1 MTGYSIKDLFQKKDS
16 ASVVQSVV
24 QQPQVLLLSAPG
36 QLNLHNRGQSEIYLW
51 GSKFGDTPAII
62 EKEPRIRPIGA
73 FYYIFTDKLR
83 TNGVS
88 GEVLV
93 PLEVYLS
100 DSLNHHYIAKFNL
113 LIEVNGEDFVIHTQ
127 QMGVVQGEWGNL

>member
-24 QQPQVLLLSAPG
+24 QQPQVLLLSDPG

-62 EKEPRIRPIGA
+62 EKEPRIIPIGGILL
-73 FYYIFTDKLR
+73 YIYR
-83 TNGVS
+83 
-88 GEVLV
+88 
-93 PLEVYLS
+93 
-100 DSLNHHYIAKFNL
+100 
-113 LIEVNGEDFVIHTQ
+113 
-127 QMGVVQGEWGNL
+127 